1 MTPLRT
7 GFDGTCTARGA
18 IVRKQTRIAPSR
30 AMMKGAEGGIAL
42 RDGTHPPPIGFGTY
56 KVGFIPASASAAAA
70 GSEAAGA
77 TGRTAAE
84 CVADALDVG
93 YRFLDCAEFYGEW
106 RAIRARGLRNVG
118 TS

>member
-1 MTPLRT
+1 M
-7 GFDGTCTARGA
+7 
-18 IVRKQTRIAPSR
+18 RKQTRIAPSR
-30 AMMKGAEGGIAL
+30 AMMKGTEGGIAL
-42 RDGTHPPPIGFGTY
+42 RDGTQHPPIGFGTY